1 MGLECGWG
9 VFRLIRCQEGL
20 RRRDKRFGM
29 VEERWRRGTT
39 DLDGGSQGCGEQAL
53 LLVLRRV
60 RETSGVGSTAGA
72 VVTAARA
79 LRPNTRR
86 ERTTRRRDVASRGA
100 AWLSSKRGEVESLL
114 LVGGT
119 AASLSMFEKAWRVS
133 AAVVQSL
140 ERDRG
145 DVIEAAARN
154 RDRGG
159 WMALF
164 VVKTRTIDGR
174 EAGGGV
180 VGVWDQEARNV
191 IRHVERC
198 SFGMDAF
205 WRGRGARRGRTND

>member
-1 MGLECGWG
+1 M
-9 VFRLIRCQEGL
+9 
-20 RRRDKRFGM
+20 
-29 VEERWRRGTT
+29 
-39 DLDGGSQGCGEQAL
+39 
-53 LLVLRRV
+53 
-60 RETSGVGSTAGA
+60 
-72 VVTAARA
+72 
-79 LRPNTRR
+79 
-86 ERTTRRRDVASRGA
+86 
-100 AWLSSKRGEVESLL
+100 SSKRGEVESTL

-119 AASLSMFEKAWRVS
+119 AASLSMVEKAWRVS

-180 VGVWDQEARNV
+180 MGVWNQQARNV

-198 SFGMDAF
+198 SLGTDAF

>member
-1 MGLECGWG
+1 M
-9 VFRLIRCQEGL
+9 
-20 RRRDKRFGM
+20 
-29 VEERWRRGTT
+29 
-39 DLDGGSQGCGEQAL
+39 
-53 LLVLRRV
+53 
-60 RETSGVGSTAGA
+60 
-72 VVTAARA
+72 
-79 LRPNTRR
+79 
-86 ERTTRRRDVASRGA
+86 
-100 AWLSSKRGEVESLL
+100 SSKRGEVESLL

-119 AASLSMFEKAWRVS
+119 VASLSMFEKAWKVS

-145 DVIEAAARN
+145 DVVETAARN
-154 RDRGG
+154 QDRGG

-205 WRGRGARRGRTND
+205 WRGRGARRWRTNE